1 MDLAGVGYVFG
12 LLLALL
18 ILDGILLSVIIL
30 LQAGKGDGL
39 AAMGASGGTIADGVM
54 GGRQA
59 ATFLSRA
66 TWTCGGLFLF
76 IALVLSV
83 MSSAARTTDSIL
95 QQEFTQQGPPQPL
108 IPEATPPAGV
118 TTPPVTGQG
127 GTTTTTTNQ

>member
-1 MDLAGVGYVFG
+1 VFG

-18 ILDGILLSVIIL
+18 IVDGLLLSVIIL

-39 AAMGASGGTIADGVM
+39 AAMGASGGTIADGMM

-66 TWTCGGLFLF
+66 TWTCGGMFLVL
-76 IALVLSV
+76 ALVLSV
-83 MSSAARTTDSIL
+83 MSSAARTSDSIL
-95 QQEFTQQGPPQPL
+95 QQEFSQQPTPQPL
-108 IPEATPPAGV
+108 IPGTTPPGGAT

-127 GTTTTTTNQ
+127 GDATTTTTNQ